1 MVKGVVLIL
10 GVVCFTFCGCK
21 NDQLSTEIEKI
32 VKEWTGKKII
42 FPQDVFCKSIDRDTL
57 CISPNSTP
65 YKILVYTDSIGCTSC
80 KLHLL
85 LLRKLMTKWQVLL
98 IFNFIFILK
107 ISKKYSFYLERTHLN
122 ILAIWIY
129 VINLINSIHFPKTV
143 DIRLF
148 CWINIIRSFALVILQ
163 RILKYGVCISK

>member
-80 KLHLL
+80 KLHLYKWNAIIKEVNDEMAGFVNFQFYFHHV
-85 LLRKLMTKWQVLL
+85 RKQPQD
-98 IFNFIFILK
+98 ILK
-107 ISKKYSFYLERTHLN
+107 LLYWTHL
-122 ILAIWIY
+122 
-129 VINLINSIHFPKTV
+129 K
-143 DIRLF
+143 
-148 CWINIIRSFALVILQ
+148 RSVKMSLHYQ
-163 RILKYGVCISK
+163 